1 MLQALARHWWVF
13 LVRGLA
19 AIAFG
24 VLAVVWPGITIS
36 ALVIVFG
43 AYAVVDGIF
52 DLVLGIRGAPDD
64 AGRPLSGG
72 TRVWMVAIG
81 LLGMAAGLVAF
92 LWPSITAVALLWVIA
107 WWAMITGVLE
117 LFAAW
122 RMRAELTNEWMCVL
136 SGLLSIVLG
145 IVLVAQPATGALA
158 LVLWVGFLAIAWGV
172 ALCVLA
178 FRVKGLAGRA
188 APA

>member
-1 MLQALARHWWVF
+1 MLDRLAKSWWVF

-24 VLAVVWPGITIS
+24 VVAVIWPGITLG

-43 AYAVVDGIF
+43 AYAIVDGVF
-52 DLVLGIRGAPDD
+52 DVVLGIRGEAS
-64 AGRPLSGG
+64 SGG
-72 TRVWMVAIG
+72 AITG
-81 LLGMAAGLVAF
+81 GDRAWLVVTGIVGVAAGLIAF
-92 LWPSITAVALLWVIA
+92 LWPGITAVALLWVIA
-107 WWAMITGVLE
+107 FWAILTGVVE

-122 RMRAELTNEWMCVL
+122 KLRAELTNEWMWIL
-136 SGLLSIVLG
+136 SGLLSIALG
-145 IVLVAQPATGALA
+145 ILLLLQPATGALA
-158 LVLWVGFLAIAWGV
+158 LVLWVGILAIAWGV

-178 FRVKGLAGRA
+178 FRIKGLAGQT